1 MGVLQALEAIKVIT
15 ATSTSEE
22 GEGKRAEGEAKPTS
36 MLIFSA
42 YLPQQFRNIV
52 FRRRKKSCTTCGNDP
67 KITLPM
73 FLDDSVD
80 YATLCGVMNPV
91 RVLRGEER
99 VEAEEYERVRGR
111 KEEHVLIDTRDA
123 TQFEICHLEGSVN
136 VPIEDVRA
144 DAGSDGEARWM
155 QHLRGGPV
163 YLVCRLGNDSQE
175 AVRLLKDRLGSV
187 EDEKGRIKDIRG
199 GLRAWRERVDGE
211 FPEY

>member
-1 MGVLQALEAIKVIT
+1 MGVLQALESVKVL
-15 ATSTSEE
+15 TSTSMAAEGRGE
-22 GEGKRAEGEAKPTS
+22 GEEEEAKPTS

-42 YLPQQFRNIV
+42 YSPQQFRNIV

-67 KITLPM
+67 RITLPM

-80 YATLCGVMNPV
+80 YAALCGVVNPIH
-91 RVLRGEER
+91 VLRGEER
-99 VEAEEYERVRGR
+99 VEAEEYDRVRGR

-123 TQFEICHLEGSVN
+123 TQFEMCHLEGSVN
-136 VPIEDVRA
+136 VPIENVRA
-144 DAGSDGEARWM
+144 DVGSDGEARWM

-175 AVRLLKDRLGSV
+175 AVKLLKDRLESV